1 MTSLLLKLPESPLG
15 LRGQKGPQFDL
26 GNGSTVHF
34 VSSIDGQP
42 PFSSYKSPIL
52 KKQIPSRLDIG
63 SGRHPKYLDNPP
75 R

>member
-42 PFSSYKSPIL
+42 PFSSYKEPL
-52 KKQIPSRLDIG
+52 R
-63 SGRHPKYLDNPP
+63 NAA
-75 R
+75 